1 MTPEERAVIEAALH
15 LDASGY
21 LTDGDGHELHV
32 AIQALIESRQP
43 AKCTCP
49 PIAERHCQAWRC
61 LAGVWIETTMT
72 NALINDRIRIGAEE
86 TTVRASTHGMWHV
99 DTRDPWFPREW
110 QHVEL
115 RLDLE
120 AVPGLKQYP
129 PAASI
134 EILCSPER
142 LAVLRIQ
149 EGFPGSAVTS
159 SHVD

>member
-1 MTPEERAVIEAALH
+1 MTPEEKAVIEAAIAVRAAYQRNSRVMAGAAASDLI
-15 LDASGY
+15 DAVDVLIGFR
-21 LTDGDGHELHV
+21 
-32 AIQALIESRQP
+32 QAAPVTPEDFTSAPQ
-43 AKCTCP
+43 
-49 PIAERHCQAWRC
+49 W
-61 LAGVWIETTMT
+61 VETTMT
-72 NALINDRIRIGAEE
+72 NALINDRIRIGTEE
-86 TTVRASTHGMWHV
+86 TTVLRSTHGLWHANN
-99 DTRDPWFPREW
+99 RDAWHPTKW

-115 RLDLE
+115 RLELE

-134 EILCSPER
+134 DILCTPER

>member
-1 MTPEERAVIEAALH
+1 MTPEEKAIVDWAIEWRRGAFVIADESYAWEMELASLVDAL
-15 LDASGY
+15 DP
-21 LTDGDGHELHV
+21 D
-32 AIQALIESRQP
+32 
-43 AKCTCP
+43 
-49 PIAERHCQAWRC
+49 PIW
-61 LAGVWIETTMT
+61 VETTMT

-86 TTVRASTHGMWHV
+86 TLVRASTHGIWNV
-99 DTRDPWFPREW
+99 DTRDAWHPVKW
-110 QHVEL
+110 QHIEL

-120 AVPGLKQYP
+120 AVPELKQYP

-134 EILCSPER
+134 DILCTPER

>member
-1 MTPEERAVIEAALH
+1 MTFEEDVIAAVDRAVEDGAPMPAYVYEA
-15 LDASGY
+15 Y
-21 LTDGDGHELHV
+21 K
-32 AIQALIESRQP
+32 ALIESRQP
-43 AKCTCP
+43 SGP
-49 PIAERHCQAWRC
+49 
-61 LAGVWIETTMT
+61 VWIETTMT

-86 TTVRASTHGMWHV
+86 TTVRASTHGMWNV
-99 DTRDPWFPREW
+99 DTRDPWFPVKW
-110 QHVEL
+110 QHIEL

-129 PAASI
+129 PSLPCD
-134 EILCSPER
+134 ILCTPER